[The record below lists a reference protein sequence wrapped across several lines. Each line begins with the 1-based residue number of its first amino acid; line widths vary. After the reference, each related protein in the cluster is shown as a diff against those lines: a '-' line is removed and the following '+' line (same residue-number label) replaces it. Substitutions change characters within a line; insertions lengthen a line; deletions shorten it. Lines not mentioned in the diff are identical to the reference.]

1 MPDFKLVA
9 PFEPTGDQ
17 PQAIARLT
25 EGLTKG
31 LRHQTLLG
39 ATGTGKSLAPDEPV
53 LIGRQDDFG
62 VVRWSVESIGAVVD
76 EAFAARPVFRD
87 DHGTDVG
94 FRSPSAPGYVVATV
108 DPATL
113 ESVVRPVTAFSRHAA
128 PATLWQVR
136 TEDGR
141 EVTVTGD
148 HNFVR
153 LANDARLET
162 VATMDL
168 RPGDALPIA
177 ALVARPEPPVTR
189 LDVVGLVQATGT
201 GYVTGPEVLDAD
213 VDEASRYGLS
223 RGRRAQLAAV
233 GSDRVGI
240 LERFGPTRI
249 TGRRGH
255 LALPASLPLT
265 DSWLRFLGLFVAE
278 GHVGKGFAT
287 ITPGPELI
295 DDVRGLLAEMDVTFF
310 ERGRDELGIGSRVMT
325 EMLRAAC
332 GSVAG
337 EKHLPPSWA
346 DLDDHRLGRLLAG
359 YFEGDG
365 WVESRGASVC
375 AVTKSRRL
383 ANEIA
388 YALLRFGIVARLAST
403 WKRASGTG
411 HGWAEYWQVSIRG
424 HEDLQAFAREVNFV
438 HPRKRRQLA
447 RILLRTEGGNADVLP
462 PASRWVRAARLAL
475 DLTQGQLGELAGM
488 SRSAIG
494 LVETGQRQ
502 LRRGTARRLLAA
514 FERRGAGRAHRREA
528 IATPV
533 DALRRL
539 TTCRW
544 ARVTSVSAVPAR
556 APHVYDLSVEGAE
569 TFMAGFG
576 GLVVHNTFTIAST
589 IEAANRP
596 TLVLAHNKTL
606 AAQLYAEL
614 REFFP
619 ENAVEYFVSY
629 FDYYQPEAYLPRSD
643 TYIEKD
649 SSRNDEIDRL
659 RHAATHAL
667 FERRDVIVVASVSC
681 ISGIGAPVDYGATV
695 LRLRVGGQYRRDA
708 VLRHLV
714 DLQYQRNDQALTRA
728 RFRVRGD
735 TLEFQP
741 ASEERLVRV
750 EFFGDEVE
758 RITELDPLTG
768 ELLAERKDINVY
780 PATHYVTP
788 GDNLQAAIV
797 DIAAEME
804 ERVGQLEA
812 EGRALEGARL
822 RQRTTFDLEMLRELG
837 YCSGVENYSRH
848 LSRRDAGSRPWTLLD
863 YFPPDWLLIV
873 DESHMT
879 VPQVVGMYKND
890 RTRKEILVDFGFRL
904 PSALDNRP
912 LTFEEF
918 EATVHQAVYMSATP
932 GPYELERSERIAEQ
946 LIRPTG
952 IVDPIIHVRPTEGQI
967 DDLLEE
973 VRKRVEKGERA
984 IVTTL
989 TKRMAED
996 LTDYL
1001 RELGVKVQYLHAEVD
1016 TLERVAILR
1025 DLRLGIYDVI
1035 VGINL
1040 LREGIDLPEVTLVA
1054 ILDADKEG
1062 FLRSA
1067 WSLIQMTG
1075 RAARNIGGEVV
1086 MYADRMTD
1094 SMKAAIGETDRRR
1107 AIQVR
1112 YNTEHGIE
1120 PRTIVKG
1127 IRDLNDQLRA
1137 VAEGTVVYASEREAR
1152 DARLVELDTKKV
1164 EQLVARMEAEM
1175 KAAAKELEF
1184 ERAAA
1189 LRDEIQSIRLRV
1201 LTEDQSVVVGRAVE
1215 IAAAARPA
1223 SRKDRE
1229 RPIEPDGPVLEVA
1242 SVSVLPAGEEPG
1254 DPSAAETA
1262 ETVQAD
1268 GEEQGTASDWLP
1280 GIRDEHD
1287 DQTGWQARWLDRPT
1301 WDRTVTPNIRKRQG
1315 ARPARRG
1322 R

>member
-1 MPDFKLVA
+1 VPDFRLVA

-17 PQAIARLT
+17 PGAIERLT
-25 EGLTKG
+25 DGLARG

-39 ATGTGKSLAPDEPV
+39 ATGTGKTA
-53 LIGRQDDFG
+53 
-62 VVRWSVESIGAVVD
+62 SIA
-76 EAFAARPVFRD
+76 
-87 DHGTDVG
+87 
-94 FRSPSAPGYVVATV
+94 
-108 DPATL
+108 
-113 ESVVRPVTAFSRHAA
+113 
-128 PATLWQVR
+128 W
-136 TEDGR
+136 
-141 EVTVTGD
+141 
-148 HNFVR
+148 
-153 LANDARLET
+153 
-162 VATMDL
+162 
-168 RPGDALPIA
+168 
-177 ALVARPEPPVTR
+177 
-189 LDVVGLVQATGT
+189 
-201 GYVTGPEVLDAD
+201 
-213 VDEASRYGLS
+213 
-223 RGRRAQLAAV
+223 
-233 GSDRVGI
+233 
-240 LERFGPTRI
+240 
-249 TGRRGH
+249 
-255 LALPASLPLT
+255 
-265 DSWLRFLGLFVAE
+265 
-278 GHVGKGFAT
+278 T
-287 ITPGPELI
+287 I
-295 DDVRGLLAEMDVTFF
+295 
-310 ERGRDELGIGSRVMT
+310 
-325 EMLRAAC
+325 
-332 GSVAG
+332 
-337 EKHLPPSWA
+337 
-346 DLDDHRLGRLLAG
+346 
-359 YFEGDG
+359 
-365 WVESRGASVC
+365 
-375 AVTKSRRL
+375 
-383 ANEIA
+383 
-388 YALLRFGIVARLAST
+388 
-403 WKRASGTG
+403 
-411 HGWAEYWQVSIRG
+411 Q
-424 HEDLQAFAREVNFV
+424 
-438 HPRKRRQLA
+438 
-447 RILLRTEGGNADVLP
+447 
-462 PASRWVRAARLAL
+462 
-475 DLTQGQLGELAGM
+475 
-488 SRSAIG
+488 
-494 LVETGQRQ
+494 
-502 LRRGTARRLLAA
+502 
-514 FERRGAGRAHRREA
+514 
-528 IATPV
+528 
-533 DALRRL
+533 
-539 TTCRW
+539 
-544 ARVTSVSAVPAR
+544 
-556 APHVYDLSVEGAE
+556 
-569 TFMAGFG
+569 
-576 GLVVHNTFTIAST
+576 
-589 IEAANRP
+589 AANRP

-619 ENAVEYFVSY
+619 DNAVEYFVSY

-681 ISGIGAPVDYGATV
+681 IYGIGAPVDYGATV

-768 ELLAERKDINVY
+768 ELLAERKEVNVY
-780 PATHYVTP
+780 PATHFVTP
-788 GDNLQAAIV
+788 ADKLKEAIV
-797 DIAAEME
+797 DIEAEME
-804 ERVGQLEA
+804 VRVGELEA

-848 LSRRDAGSRPWTLLD
+848 LARRAAGSRPWTLLD
-863 YFPPDWLLIV
+863 YFPPDWLLVV

-879 VPQVVGMYKND
+879 IPQVVGMYKND

-918 EATVHQAVYMSATP
+918 EATVSQAIYMSATP
-932 GPYELERSERIAEQ
+932 GPYELERSQRIVEQ

-952 IVDPIIHVRPTEGQI
+952 IVDPVIHVRPTEGQI

-973 VRKRVEKGERA
+973 IRVRVERGERA

-1054 ILDADKEG
+1054 VLDADKEG

-1086 MYADRMTD
+1086 MYADRITD
-1094 SMKAAIGETDRRR
+1094 SMRAAIDETNRRR
-1107 AIQVR
+1107 AVQEA
-1112 YNTEHGIE
+1112 YNREHGIE
-1120 PRTIVKG
+1120 PRTIIKG

-1137 VAEGTVVYASEREAR
+1137 VAESTVVYASEREAR
-1152 DARLVELDTKKV
+1152 DARLSELDTKKV

-1175 KAAAKELEF
+1175 RAAAKELEF

-1189 LRDEIQSIRLRV
+1189 LRDEIQQVRLRV
-1201 LTEDQSVVVGRAVE
+1201 LQEDQSVIVGRAAE
-1215 IAAAARPA
+1215 IAASARPA
-1223 SRKDRE
+1223 THGRGG
-1229 RPIEPDGPVLEVA
+1229 RPGASGEPEGTVLEVA
-1242 SVSVLPAGEEPG
+1242 SVTVVAAGEEPVGG
-1254 DPSAAETA
+1254 DAPSGG
-1262 ETVQAD
+1262 VGD
-1268 GEEQGTASDWLP
+1268 GDGSGTASDWLP
-1280 GIRDEHD
+1280 GIRDEHE
-1287 DQTGWQARWLDRPT
+1287 DQAGWQARWLDRPT
-1301 WDRTVTPNIRKRQG
+1301 WDRTVTPNIKRRTG
-1315 ARPARRG
+1315 SRPARR